1 MGKAELLF
9 KEQNKWRAVRS
20 PEGLKSGEEKESK
33 NSYQRKDADARKHMQ
48 EANRTLWSQGDP
60 LTHLE
65 FLSNTGENTSKKLS
79 FASLLEGTELS
90 KVGSTLLNAR
100 LFTGSDNI
108 S

>member
-1 MGKAELLF
+1 M
-9 KEQNKWRAVRS
+9 Q
-20 PEGLKSGEEKESK
+20 
-33 NSYQRKDADARKHMQ
+33 QADIALQ
-48 EANRTLWSQGDP
+48 SQGDP

-108 S
+108 SYAEEKMVRSNYHDSTFFSCEEKKNPLL